1 MTQALLASMLM
12 SLSILL
18 IVIGFALSRRPA
30 EEVASRLDRY
40 GTRTPRSIQELELE
54 APFTERVI
62 QPMIRNIAQVLAR
75 MAPQALMESQRQM
88 LEMAGN
94 PNHWSPADFLGVRGL
109 AALICAAIPAVL
121 FFLAGAPLIRVIM
134 FSAGFGVLGFM
145 LPVLW
150 LRRRIRERQT
160 SIVKTLPD
168 ALDLLTISVEA
179 GLGFDA
185 ALAKVAEKW
194 DIPLSHEFGRVIAE
208 VRLGRSRRQALLDMA
223 NRVGVEELQNFVSA
237 INQAEQLGVSIGKIL
252 RVQSEDMR
260 IRRRQRAEEAA
271 HKAPIKMLFPMAF
284 LLFPA
289 IFLILLGPAVPR
301 IMEAFSNL

>member
-1 MTQALLASMLM
+1 MQAVLISGLM
-12 SLSILL
+12 SLSVLL
-18 IVIGFALSRRPA
+18 IVMGIALSRRPA

-62 QPMIRNIAQVLAR
+62 QPLIQNIANVLMR
-75 MAPQALMESQRQM
+75 LAPQRMMESQRKM

-94 PNHWSPADFLGVRGL
+94 PNNWTPADFLGVRGF
-109 AALICAAIPAVL
+109 AAIVSAAVPAVL
-121 FFLAGAPLIRVIM
+121 MFLARASFLRVVS
-134 FSAGFGVLGFM
+134 FSLLFGVLGFM

-150 LRRRIRERQT
+150 LRRRIQDRQK
-160 SIVKTLPD
+160 SIIRTLPD

-208 VRLGRSRRQALLDMA
+208 VRLGKSRRQALQDMA
-223 NRVGVEELQNFVSA
+223 DRVGVDDLRSFVA
-237 INQAEQLGVSIGKIL
+237 AVNQAEQLGVSIGKIL

-260 IRRRQRAEEAA
+260 IKRRQRAEEEA

-289 IFLILLGPAVPR
+289 IFIILLGPAVPR
-301 IMEAFSNL
+301 IMEAFGNI

>member
-1 MTQALLASMLM
+1 MAAMVSLLMA
-12 SLSILL
+12 LSILM
-18 IVIGFALSRRPA
+18 IVWGIALSRRPV

-40 GTRTPRSIQELELE
+40 GTRVPRSIQELELE
-54 APFTERVI
+54 APFSERVI
-62 QPMIRNIAQVLAR
+62 RPMIQSLANVLAR
-75 MAPQALMESQRQM
+75 MAPQSLIESQRKM

-94 PNHWSPADFLGVRGL
+94 PNRWTPADFLGVRGF
-109 AALICAAIPAVL
+109 AALVCAAVPGVL
-121 FFLAGAPLIRVIM
+121 LFLVGAPLIRVIL
-134 FSAGFGVLGFM
+134 FSLVFGALGFM

-150 LRRRIRERQT
+150 LRRRIRERQK
-160 SIVKTLPD
+160 SIIRTLPD

-223 NRVGVEELQNFVSA
+223 ERVGVEELHSFVSA

-260 IRRRQRAEEAA
+260 IRRRQRAEEEA

-289 IFLILLGPAVPR
+289 IFIILLGPAVPR